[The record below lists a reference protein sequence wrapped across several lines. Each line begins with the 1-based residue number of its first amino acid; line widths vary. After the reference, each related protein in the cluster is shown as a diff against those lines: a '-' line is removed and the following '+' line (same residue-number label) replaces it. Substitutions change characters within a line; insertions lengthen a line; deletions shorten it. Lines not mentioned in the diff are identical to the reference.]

1 MIVVFSTM
9 TGISLSTDLKKKCA
23 IAQLLCK
30 FADEVALLMD
40 FKLTSTGDILRH
52 ISQDERFS
60 SLEFVKTY
68 DMEKKSPVKTNLD
81 KTDDRELA
89 SFLAELGTTDIE
101 NQLRLVKTY
110 RAFAESRKDH
120 FQKEYEKRRKLY
132 MAFGVSGGLVLA
144 LMLA

>member
-1 MIVVFSTM
+1 MIIIFSAM
-9 TGISLSTDLKKKCA
+9 TGISLSADLKKKCSTSA
-23 IAQLLCK
+23 MLCK

-52 ISQDERFS
+52 IGQDERFS
-60 SLEFVKTY
+60 SLNFIKTY
-68 DMEKKSPVKTNLD
+68 DVEKKTPVKTNLD
-81 KTDDRELA
+81 KVDDGELA

-101 NQLRLVKTY
+101 NQLRLVKAY
-110 RAFAESRKDH
+110 KAFAESRKEH

-132 MAFGVSGGLVLA
+132 TAFGVSGGLVLA

>member
-1 MIVVFSTM
+1 MIVIFSTM
-9 TGISLSTDLKKKCA
+9 TGISLSVDLKKKCET
-23 IAQLLCK
+23 AQLLCK

-52 ISQDERFS
+52 IGQDERFS
-60 SLEFVKTY
+60 SLQFVKSY
-68 DMEKKSPVKTNLD
+68 DMEKKTPVKTNLD

-101 NQLRLVKTY
+101 NQLRLVKAY
-110 RAFAESRKDH
+110 KAFAESRKNH

-132 MAFGVSGGLVLA
+132 TAFGVSGGLVLA

>member
-1 MIVVFSTM
+1 M
-9 TGISLSTDLKKKCA
+9 TGISLSVDLKKKCET
-23 IAQLLCK
+23 AQLLCK

-60 SLEFVKTY
+60 SLQFVRSY
-68 DMEKKSPVKTNLD
+68 DMEKKSPVNTNLD
-81 KTDDRELA
+81 RIDDRELA
-89 SFLAELGTTDIE
+89 SFLSELGTTDIE
-101 NQLRLVKTY
+101 NQLRLVKSY
-110 RAFAESRKDH
+110 KAFAESRKNH

-132 MAFGVSGGLVLA
+132 TAFGVSGGLVLA